1 MNVNWQATL
10 SIASPVIALISVFF
24 VRRSSQAARKSLE
37 LARRTGQ
44 AAYESTKTGHSPA
57 VNLFLTKIEYRH
69 PTARVSK
76 GIIGV
81 EARRWATEREKDSLE
96 VVIEGQLI
104 NTRAHEILLT
114 CGDHENSG
122 RSVWYSYRNQS
133 VFILGGTEVE
143 LGHAILPPGRE
154 VSFVWIDRRPR
165 EEWIAIHNLH
175 HRNTWGDP
183 ELEIPRLTP
192 FEEIKSVIR
201 REPLTWARER
211 KVKRSGFRIICESRM
226 TQRMATVWEA
236 EVVRPPV
243 RAAGRDENDA
253 ITFEARTESLRGPLD
268 DRVVHYRVDLDST
281 LALMVPPKRRWL
293 VGRN

>member
-1 MNVNWQATL
+1 MNTNWQETL

-24 VRRSSQAARKSLE
+24 VRRSSQAARKSLD

-44 AAYESTKTGHSPA
+44 AAYEAAKTGHSPA

-69 PTARVSK
+69 PKARDPKSL
-76 GIIGV
+76 IGM
-81 EARRWATEREKDSLE
+81 EAEKWATEYEKDSLE

-104 NTRAHEILLT
+104 NTRPHEILLT
-114 CGDHENSG
+114 CRDHENSG
-122 RSVWYSYRNQS
+122 RSVRYPYRNQS
-133 VFILGGTEVE
+133 VFILGGREVE
-143 LGHAILPPGRE
+143 LGHTILPPGRE
-154 VSFVWIDRRPR
+154 VSFMWVDRRSR
-165 EEWIAIHNLH
+165 EEWIAVYNLH

-183 ELEIPRLTP
+183 EREIPRLTP
-192 FEEIKSVIR
+192 FEAIKAAIR

-211 KVKRSGFRIICESRM
+211 KVKRSGFRIVCESRM

-236 EVVRPPV
+236 EVIQPPIQV
-243 RAAGRDENDA
+243 TGRDENGV

-281 LALMVPPKRRWL
+281 LALVVPPKRRWL
-293 VGRN
+293 VGRI